1 MLGVVVVVVKVVK
14 VVVGLDW
21 EGLDLRG
28 EIEWEIGGS
37 GEVSCACVC
46 VKKREVSGGCFFSA
60 DLYIFLESDGC
71 DNDL

>member
-1 MLGVVVVVVKVVK
+1 M
-14 VVVGLDW
+14 DW

-60 DLYIFLESDGC
+60 DLYIFLESVIMIC
-71 DNDL
+71 DLCFF